1 MKSTKFGTVFTK
13 EETKQ
18 DIINGIKKYIEAG
31 MFEAVLLRERVL
43 MNEYGM
49 SAAEIE
55 AAIYE

>member
-1 MKSTKFGTVFTK
+1 MKNTKFGTVFTK

-18 DIINGIKKYIEAG
+18 DIINGIRKYLESG
-31 MFEAVLLRERVL
+31 MIDAVLLRERVL

-55 AAIYE
+55 EAIYA

>member
-1 MKSTKFGTVFTK
+1 MKNTKFGPVFTK

-18 DIINGIKKYIEAG
+18 DIINGIKKYIDVG